1 MRQVTDISNLAALVI
16 FLLCILAGGYLGE
29 LDYRDQRADE
39 CQLQGKDYNES
50 ADICINQVRSK

>member
-1 MRQVTDISNLAALVI
+1 MRPDKVPNWILFLG
-16 FLLCILAGGYLGE
+16 FLLIIIAGGYLGE

-39 CQLQGKDYNES
+39 CQLQGKDYSES